1 VYEIMSQ
8 THIQS
13 PRHIRLP
20 AILIGED
27 DLDALHRLADQAR
40 GHLAAAAEQLLTELE
55 RARIVTQDKLPP
67 ETVRMGSHVTFTTE
81 DGLSR
86 TAELVF
92 PDRADIAA
100 DRISILT
107 PVGAALIGV
116 SVGQTIDWQSP
127 DGRRRSLTV
136 TAVSG

>member
-1 VYEIMSQ
+1 MSQ
-8 THIQS
+8 TRIQS
-13 PRHIRLP
+13 PRLIRLP

-55 RARIVTQDKLPP
+55 RARIVAQDKLPP
-67 ETVRMGSHVTFTTE
+67 ETVRMGSLVTFTTE
-81 DGLSR
+81 GGLSR
-86 TAELVF
+86 SVELVF
-92 PDRADIAA
+92 PDQADIAA
-100 DRISILT
+100 NRISILT

-116 SVGQTIDWQSP
+116 SIGQTIDWQSP

>member
-1 VYEIMSQ
+1 MSQ
-8 THIQS
+8 TRIQS
-13 PRHIRLP
+13 PRLIRLP

-55 RARIVTQDKLPP
+55 RARIVAQDKLPP
-67 ETVRMGSHVTFTTE
+67 EAVRMGSHVTFITE

-86 TAELVF
+86 TVELVF
-92 PDRADIAA
+92 PDQADIAA
-100 DRISILT
+100 NRISILT

-116 SVGQTIDWQSP
+116 SIGQTIDWQSP

-136 TAVSG
+136 TATNA

>member
-1 VYEIMSQ
+1 MTLM
-8 THIQS
+8 THIKS
-13 PRHIRLP
+13 PKLIRLP

-27 DLDALHRLADQAR
+27 DLDALNRLADQAR

-55 RARIVTQDKLPP
+55 RARIVAQDKLPAK
-67 ETVRMGSHVTFTTE
+67 TVRMGSVVTFTTE
-81 DGLSR
+81 DGQER

-100 DRISILT
+100 NRISILT

-116 SVGQTIDWQSP
+116 SAGQTIDWPSP

-136 TAVSG
+136 KTVTYG

>member
-1 VYEIMSQ
+1 MSQ

-13 PRHIRLP
+13 PRLIRLP

-55 RARIVTQDKLPP
+55 RARIVAQDILPP
-67 ETVRMGSHVTFTTE
+67 ETVRMGSHVTFITE

-86 TAELVF
+86 TVELVF
-92 PDRADIAA
+92 PDRADIASN
-100 DRISILT
+100 RISILT

-116 SVGQTIDWQSP
+116 SIGQTIDWQSP